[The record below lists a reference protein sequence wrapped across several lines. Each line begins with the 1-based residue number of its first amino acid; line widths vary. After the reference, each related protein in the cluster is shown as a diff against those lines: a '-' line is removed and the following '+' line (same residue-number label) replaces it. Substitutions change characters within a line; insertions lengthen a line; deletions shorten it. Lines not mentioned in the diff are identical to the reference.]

1 MYIYSCIPKI
11 VNEARINKQ
20 CSNSWMCISAWMNC
34 HLCTVT
40 SECKRSY
47 TYIDF
52 TLLFALIR
60 RLKKDFF
67 RCLTLVDIFECD
79 DVGTCMYCVWHHG
92 KKNFLFHWVSYLFLF
107 HFENLVFHGHPCNK
121 FDIIAPYIQ
130 WNPSKLNSESTEL

>member
-11 VNEARINKQ
+11 VNEAWINKQ

-79 DVGTCMYCVWHHG
+79 DVGTCTVCDIMVRKTFYFIEWFTCFYFTLKTW
-92 KKNFLFHWVSYLFLF
+92 YLTGIDVI
-107 HFENLVFHGHPCNK
+107 NL
-121 FDIIAPYIQ
+121 I
-130 WNPSKLNSESTEL
+130 